1 MAVVLNIGWW
11 WLDFL
16 LGGDFW
22 GNGRKWQCRKH
33 GGKCSRKYQSAEII
47 LSSIVKENID
57 NKICSI
63 SIWVSIFP
71 LTIQGSKPSYFIFGV
86 GKNNVLDVSP
96 YRLFPIFWE
105 RCGRQKAESL
115 KGTFFPG
122 FLYFR
127 IWTSLC
133 EWFHLRGQGRE
144 RKDKGWRWRKFGLGT
159 HSLNWKSLMGSPSL
173 PQQYCLKWM
182 QEKQWEKKVDLARLP
197 FQHTLIPTI
206 SWCRNG

>member
-105 RCGRQKAESL
+105 RCGRQKAESKRDFL
-115 KGTFFPG
+115 PG
-122 FLYFR
+122 FFIFQNLDLTL
-127 IWTSLC
+127 WMVSP
-133 EWFHLRGQGRE
+133 EGAGQGEE
-144 RKDKGWRWRKFGLGT
+144 RQGVK
-159 HSLNWKSLMGSPSL
+159 M
-173 PQQYCLKWM
+173 
-182 QEKQWEKKVDLARLP
+182 KKVWIGN
-197 FQHTLIPTI
+197 T
-206 SWCRNG
+206 